1 MLNKKEQKTYV
12 GIDEKYGKLY
22 MRNLLISLV
31 KKGCFWLF
39 FFILMDLFFD
49 FRRG

>member
-31 KKGCFWLF
+31 KKGASDYSFSLF
-39 FFILMDLFFD
+39 
-49 FRRG
+49 